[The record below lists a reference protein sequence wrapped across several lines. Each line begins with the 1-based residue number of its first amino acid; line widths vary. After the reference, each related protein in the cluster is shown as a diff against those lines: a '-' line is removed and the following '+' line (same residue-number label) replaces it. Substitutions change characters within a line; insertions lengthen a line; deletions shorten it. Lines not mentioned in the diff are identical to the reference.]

1 MMSRRPNGWVGP
13 VDVPDL
19 RTLLAEHLPRPPASI
34 TVGQVTYDLRP
45 AP

>member
-1 MMSRRPNGWVGP
+1 MFRLQPNGFHHR
-13 VDVPDL
+13 DL
-19 RTLLAEHLPRPPASI
+19 RALLAEHLPRPPASI